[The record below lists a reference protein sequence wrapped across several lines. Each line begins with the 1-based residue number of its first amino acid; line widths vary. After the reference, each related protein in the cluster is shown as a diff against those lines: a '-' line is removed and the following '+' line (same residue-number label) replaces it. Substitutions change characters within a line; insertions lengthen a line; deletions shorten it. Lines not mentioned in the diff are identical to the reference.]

1 MERNTMTVI
10 SGTAYW
16 ASISQPNTTFE
27 PCWTIDVSLDA
38 EGIAKV
44 KADGLSVKNKGDE
57 RGDFVTIKRK
67 VEGKNGSNQAPELVD
82 SQRQPMFNTLI
93 GNGSKVNVLYRPY
106 DWSWKNKEGRSADLQ
121 KVQVVELVPY
131 SSDGEAEDFDV
142 VESGYT
148 SDDDIPF
155 AS

>member
-1 MERNTMTVI
+1 MTVI

-16 ASISQPNTTFE
+16 ASLSQPNTTFE
-27 PCWTIDVSLDA
+27 PCWTIDVCLDD
-38 EGIAKV
+38 ENLAKV

-57 RGDFVTIKRK
+57 RGDFVTIKRR
-67 VEGKNGSNQAPELVD
+67 VEGKNGANQAPVLVD

-93 GNGSKVNVLYRPY
+93 GNGSKVNVLYRSY

-131 SSDGEAEDFDV
+131 ASDGEVEDFDV

-148 SDDDIPF
+148 SEDDIPF

>member
-1 MERNTMTVI
+1 MTVI

-131 SSDGEAEDFDV
+131 SSDCEAEDFDV